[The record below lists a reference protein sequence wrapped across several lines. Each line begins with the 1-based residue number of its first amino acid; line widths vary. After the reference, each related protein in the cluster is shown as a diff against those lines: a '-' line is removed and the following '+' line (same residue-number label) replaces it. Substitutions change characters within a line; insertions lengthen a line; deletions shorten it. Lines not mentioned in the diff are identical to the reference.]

1 MARYPL
7 AIWTPLPG
15 IGSYSEGPFKVI
27 HHTTQGSS
35 AAGAI
40 ATYRQTGNYPH
51 FTVEEDVVYQHVDTN
66 VAVTALE
73 HPHGTVETNR
83 SHAIQIELVGFAER
97 SKSRTSLATM
107 AALCRW
113 LEEQHN
119 IPPVWP
125 NGLPYP
131 PVNGH
136 EPHVPFNRN
145 ETTWR
150 NNGGHYGHCH
160 VPHNHHW
167 DPGYTADEVALVMAR
182 AAAPAVAA
190 ALQGRE
196 PDSMPAMTAYAQSA
210 SAQSAQ
216 LTPYVDK
223 LVTIAKG
230 EYQAF
235 HTISETDEPLRSRI
249 DTYCRD
255 IGIAVPPDISQFP
268 WSATFVSWCIK
279 KAGATS
285 SEFKFSAAHAVFVRA
300 AIANADAQTGVFR
313 ARPIG
318 SYAPQ
323 VGDLIHRNRSG
334 GTVTYAEARTNSQ
347 YPSHSAIVVEVGEDQ
362 VGHYAMTIGG
372 NEHDSIRMTRVALN
386 GAGMVVQKP
395 SDPFI
400 CVVQDLKI
408 DAVPQAAGRADVSAA
423 AASRRLEMAKIIV
436 DYEARRD
443 AQHRL
448 VVFPLDP
455 EDGGGRYEVA
465 GINER
470 YNKTLCDELVQL
482 VQSGRQQEA
491 EQRAV
496 AFIADDSEVAA
507 RWTSNAAIEFYL
519 RDCVFNRGARGAA
532 WILQTAVGV
541 KVDQSVGPITLA
553 AVARDEVRPVDLLSK
568 LRQAREDYERL
579 RRDESSK
586 FWKGLVNRWN
596 KALTAAK
603 TFLADGQS
611 AADIQ
616 PRGPTSALEVPP
628 ASTTDD
634 QSWAEPPPASGL
646 SASGGEDR
654 RDAGA
659 YPPTE
664 PSTGRAAADEFDAP
678 DPSAVRDAGYAPY
691 RPQVVAAAAAR
702 PRQSASASVV
712 EMHRNL
718 ESRLFAPKPASARAA
733 AASDAPPGP
742 QDMIVGVG
750 IGAAHRDFES
760 IGPEGPGAPVL
771 NVYVAE
777 PMSMEAVK
785 RVLVD
790 HYNMGQ
796 LVSDRQPV
804 NVHHSGPIFARSHV
818 HRERP
823 SPCGISVGHYKIT
836 AGTQGVLARGIAGS
850 GRERRLL
857 MLSNNHVLANVNDCK
872 GGDPIYQPGPMD
884 LRALGLTP
892 SPDAQIGVLEQW
904 VALDFS
910 DGAQNLVDCATAW
923 CVPGS
928 AGAANVVRKDF
939 IQPKAGQWAY
949 FNVSNTPI
957 EATKDLLV
965 GKSGRTTQLTTGRI
979 FDVNAS
985 IPVRYENGKVANFR
999 DQISIIGDGG
1009 RPFSDG
1015 GDSGSLIWT
1024 WNETRSPV
1032 GLLFAGGRD
1041 YTFANKIDHV
1051 LQALQIELYT

>member
-1 MARYPL
+1 MARYSL

-66 VAVTALE
+66 SAVTALE

-97 SKSRTSLATM
+97 TKSRTSLATM

-182 AAAPAVAA
+182 AAASAFAA

-196 PDSMPAMTAYAQSA
+196 PESMPAMTAYAQSA
-210 SAQSAQ
+210 SAQSASAQSAQ
-216 LTPYVDK
+216 LTSYVDK

-268 WSATFVSWCIK
+268 WSATFVSWCIR

-285 SEFKFSAAHAVFVRA
+285 GEFTFSAAHAVFVRA

-323 VGDLIHRNRSG
+323 VGDLIHRNRSS
-334 GTVTYAEARTNSQ
+334 GTVTYAQARTNSS

-362 VGHYAMTIGG
+362 VGRYAMTIGG

-408 DAVPQAAGRADVSAA
+408 DAVPQAAGSADAS

-448 VVFPLDP
+448 VVFQLDP

-507 RWTSNAAIEFYL
+507 RWTSNAPIEFYL

-553 AVARDEVRPVDLLSK
+553 AVARDEVRPLDLLSK

-579 RRDESSK
+579 RRDETSK

-603 TFLADGQS
+603 TFLTDGD
-611 AADIQ
+611 AASVE
-616 PRGPTSALEVPP
+616 PRGPTSVLDTRSP
-628 ASTTDD
+628 STGDD
-634 QSWAEPPPASGL
+634 QSWAERPLISDLPVDSDK
-646 SASGGEDR
+646 GG
-654 RDAGA
+654 RDAEA
-659 YPPTE
+659 YRPPEPPT
-664 PSTGRAAADEFDAP
+664 RQAAADEFDAP
-678 DPSAVRDAGYAPY
+678 DPGAIREARYPVF
-691 RPQVVAAAAAR
+691 RPQAAAAAALR
-702 PRQSASASVV
+702 GQSVSAGKIV
-712 EMHRNL
+712 EMHRAL
-718 ESRLFAPKPASARAA
+718 EGRLFARKPAMALAA
-733 AASDAPPGP
+733 AASDAPPAP
-742 QDMIVGVG
+742 QEMIVGVG

-760 IGPEGPGAPVL
+760 VGPAGPGAPVL
-771 NVYVAE
+771 NVYVTE
-777 PMSMEAVK
+777 PMGMEAVK

-790 HYNMGQ
+790 HYDMRD
-796 LVSDRQPV
+796 LASDRQPV
-804 NVHHSGPIFARSHV
+804 NVHHTGPIFAMSHM

-823 SPCGISVGHYKIT
+823 SPCGISVGHYKVT

-857 MLSNNHVLANVNDCK
+857 MLSNNHVLANVNDCEA
-872 GGDPIYQPGPMD
+872 GDAIHQPGPLD
-884 LRALGLTP
+884 LKPLLP
-892 SPDAQIGVLEQW
+892 SPASQIGILERW
-904 VALDFS
+904 IPLDFS
-910 DGAQNLVDCATAW
+910 GDNYVDCATAW
-923 CVPGS
+923 CIPGN
-928 AGAANVVRKDF
+928 AGAANLVRKDF
-939 IQPKAGQWAY
+939 IQQKAGQWSY
-949 FNVSNTPI
+949 FTVSNKPI
-957 EATKDLLV
+957 DAVSGLLV
-965 GKSGRTTQLTTGRI
+965 GKSGRTSQLTSGRI
-979 FDVNAS
+979 ADVNVS
-985 IPVRYENGKVANFR
+985 ISVAYENGKVANFK
-999 DQISIIGDGG
+999 DQMTIVGEGG
-1009 RPFSDG
+1009 RPFGAG
-1015 GDSGSLIWT
+1015 GDSGALIWT
-1024 WNETRSPV
+1024 WNDDRSPV
-1032 GLLFAGGRD
+1032 GLLFAVGKE
-1041 YTFANKIDHV
+1041 YTFANKIGHV

>member
-27 HHTTQGSS
+27 HHTTQGST

-113 LEEQHN
+113 LEDQHN

-145 ETTWR
+145 EANWR
-150 NNGGHYGHCH
+150 NKGGHYGHCH
-160 VPHNHHW
+160 VPNNHHW

-182 AAAPAVAA
+182 AAAPAFAA

-210 SAQSAQ
+210 FAQSAQ
-216 LTPYVDK
+216 LTLYVDK

-235 HTISETDEPLRSRI
+235 HTIDETDEPLRSRI

-255 IGIAVPPDISQFP
+255 IGIAVPPNISQFP

-285 SEFKFSAAHAVFVRA
+285 GEFTFSAAHAVFVRA

-313 ARPIG
+313 ARPVG

-334 GTVTYAEARTNSQ
+334 GAVTYAEARTSSQ

-408 DAVPQAAGRADVSAA
+408 DAAPQAAGRADVSAA

-553 AVARDEVRPVDLLSK
+553 AVARDEVRPLDLLSK

-586 FWKGLVNRWN
+586 FWRGLVNRWN

-611 AADIQ
+611 AADVEPGFVIPVAGVAAPSTGNDDQ
-616 PRGPTSALEVPP
+616 SQFEAPPMSILSASRAEGGRDIDAYPP
-628 ASTTDD
+628 AS
-634 QSWAEPPPASGL
+634 P
-646 SASGGEDR
+646 
-654 RDAGA
+654 
-659 YPPTE
+659 
-664 PSTGRAAADEFDAP
+664 AAAYEFDAP
-678 DPSAVRDAGYAPY
+678 DASAVRDAGYAAF
-691 RPQVVAAAAAR
+691 RPQVVTAAAVLRRTSAA
-702 PRQSASASVV
+702 ASNIV
-712 EMHRNL
+712 EMHRAL
-718 ESRLFAPKPASARAA
+718 ESRLFARKPEMARAA
-733 AASDAPPGP
+733 AASDDPPGP

-760 IGPEGPGAPVL
+760 VGPAGPGAPVL
-771 NVYVAE
+771 NVYVTE
-777 PMSMEAVK
+777 PMSMESVK

-790 HYNMGQ
+790 HYNMGE
-796 LVSDRQPV
+796 LASDRQPV
-804 NVHHSGPIFARSHV
+804 NVHHSGPISALSHM

-857 MLSNNHVLANVNDCK
+857 MLSNNHVLANVNDCTA
-872 GGDPIYQPGPMD
+872 GDPIHQPGPLD
-884 LRALGLTP
+884 LKTLGLTP
-892 SPDAQIGVLEQW
+892 SPASQIGILEQW
-904 VALDFS
+904 VPLDFS
-910 DGAQNLVDCATAW
+910 GDNFVDCATAW
-923 CVPGS
+923 CVPG
-928 AGAANVVRKDF
+928 NVVRKDF
-939 IQPKAGQWAY
+939 IQQKAGLWSY
-949 FNVSNTPI
+949 FTVSNTPI
-957 EATKDLLV
+957 AAAKGLQV
-965 GKSGRTTQLTTGRI
+965 GKSGRNTQLTSGRI
-979 FDVNAS
+979 LDVNAS
-985 IPVRYENGKVANFR
+985 ISVSYDGRLANFK
-999 DQISIIGDGG
+999 DQITIAGTDG
-1009 RPFSDG
+1009 RAFSGG

-1024 WNETRSPV
+1024 WDETRSPV